1 MQRSWFGPDDFV
13 GFDGCGCVDSSD
25 GVDGSDGFDGS

>member
-13 GFDGCGCVDSSD
+13 GPAGCG
-25 GVDGSDGFDGS
+25 GFDGFDGFDGDDFS